1 MQKVE
6 IILSS
11 KEYKYLIYTL
21 LSKHNNLLSKIK
33 VSSSADT
40 TKLSLDEDTA
50 YEIRELASDEVA
62 LHFDENY
69 TPTEEGWILE
79 HFIDKFYFEYFFPV
93 WQVAAYCSSR
103 NTFSQEKCSFQKT
116 FSCEKCLLKRTISL
130 SLTLLKT
137 KNGCHFHSSSDTHS
151 LYIEINFNP
160 LVQQTPSDTP

>member
-21 LSKHNNLLSKIK
+21 LNKHNNLLSKIK

-69 TPTEEGWILE
+69 EPTEEGWILE
-79 HFIDKFYFEYFFPV
+79 HFIDKFYFDIFFPV

-103 NTFSQEKCSFQKT
+103 NTFSQEKCFFQKT
-116 FSCEKCLLKRTISL
+116 FFLKKRLLQRTISFP
-130 SLTLLKT
+130 LTLLKT
-137 KNGCHFHSSSDTHS
+137 KMGATFIHQ
-151 LYIEINFNP
+151 
-160 LVQQTPSDTP
+160 VTPILFI

>member
-69 TPTEEGWILE
+69 EPTEEGWILE
-79 HFIDKFYFEYFFPV
+79 HFIDKFYFDIFFRFGKLLHIILPGIRFRKKSV
-93 WQVAAYCSSR
+93 LFKRRFFLR
-103 NTFSQEKCSFQKT
+103 NVF
-116 FSCEKCLLKRTISL
+116 
-130 SLTLLKT
+130 T
-137 KNGCHFHSSSDTHS
+137 KNNIVSPHA
-151 LYIEINFNP
+151 LENKKWVP
-160 LVQQTPSDTP
+160 LSFIK